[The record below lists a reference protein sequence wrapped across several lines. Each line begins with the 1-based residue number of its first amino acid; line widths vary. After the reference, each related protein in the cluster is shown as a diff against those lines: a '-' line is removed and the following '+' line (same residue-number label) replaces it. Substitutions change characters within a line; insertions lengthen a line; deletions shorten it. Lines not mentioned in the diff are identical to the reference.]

1 MPLRNVP
8 ITYTLD
14 QQRQEINSLASDVN
28 NIDVS
33 FDEKVDD
40 RVAALVQGGIGTA
53 VTYDDA
59 NGSLTIDLAFN
70 EFSTSSILEG
80 TNLYYTE
87 DRANAAI
94 DARVNQNF
102 ANNLNITNLGPQ
114 DSITLTLGQ
123 TTRTITPL
131 NYNNTSWDT
140 AYGWGDHSAVGYLTS
155 YTETSTLD
163 NVLSRGDSSVQTASF
178 GTVKSDVFTSQ
189 TGSTNLSLTGN
200 NIIATADLRV
210 GTIDTSLSNDYG
222 VRANADG
229 EVIINHSPTNGGLTL
244 KSGGNSTFTVDN
256 LGRLNGVVKFV
267 TSDGSAGQSLQT
279 DGSGQLVWG
288 EGGGANVEVSD
299 NPPSGA
305 TSGDMWWESDSGR
318 LKVYYDNGSNPAAWV
333 DASPP
338 LKISAPNSAF
348 VNNTGNLS
356 ADSPS
361 DPIFEDTNGIFN
373 ATIQVS
379 TFTKTR
385 ISVLLGSVT
394 GSNNT
399 NGTIIL
405 QRVVGATTTDICT
418 VKCPDP
424 SVTGIIPIA
433 FDFIDLHGLDTGDNV
448 TYQLSL
454 TLNVSGTRTVAET
467 SQLFVTEI

>member
-155 YTETSTLD
+155 LYR
-163 NVLSRGDSSVQTASF
+163 NFYFR
-178 GTVKSDVFTSQ
+178 
-189 TGSTNLSLTGN
+189 
-200 NIIATADLRV
+200 
-210 GTIDTSLSNDYG
+210 
-222 VRANADG
+222 
-229 EVIINHSPTNGGLTL
+229 
-244 KSGGNSTFTVDN
+244 
-256 LGRLNGVVKFV
+256 
-267 TSDGSAGQSLQT
+267 
-279 DGSGQLVWG
+279 
-288 EGGGANVEVSD
+288 
-299 NPPSGA
+299 
-305 TSGDMWWESDSGR
+305 
-318 LKVYYDNGSNPAAWV
+318 
-333 DASPP
+333 
-338 LKISAPNSAF
+338 
-348 VNNTGNLS
+348 
-356 ADSPS
+356 
-361 DPIFEDTNGIFN
+361 
-373 ATIQVS
+373 
-379 TFTKTR
+379 
-385 ISVLLGSVT
+385 
-394 GSNNT
+394 
-399 NGTIIL
+399 
-405 QRVVGATTTDICT
+405 
-418 VKCPDP
+418 
-424 SVTGIIPIA
+424 
-433 FDFIDLHGLDTGDNV
+433 
-448 TYQLSL
+448 
-454 TLNVSGTRTVAET
+454 
-467 SQLFVTEI
+467 